1 MTDEDRP
8 RGSGS
13 RITVGDTKQNGC
25 QKNAH
30 VCERKSPETR
40 RGTVISS
47 YASNSYFWVFVQLL
61 TIVGSNFP
69 LEIVSKSVE
78 CE

>member
-1 MTDEDRP
+1 MTDKDRP
-8 RGSGS
+8 RGSGG
-13 RITVGDTKQNGC
+13 RITVGYTKQNGC

-30 VCERKSPETR
+30 VCERKSPEIR
-40 RGTVISS
+40 RGTILLSC
-47 YASNSYFWVFVQLL
+47 ASILVFVQLL

-69 LEIVSKSVE
+69 LEIISKSVE

>member
-40 RGTVISS
+40 RGTVVPS
-47 YASNSYFWVFVQLL
+47 YASILILGLFVQLL
-61 TIVGSNFP
+61 AIVGNNFP

>member
-1 MTDEDRP
+1 MTDEDRLE
-8 RGSGS
+8 GSNG
-13 RITVGDTKQNGC
+13 RITVLGDTKQNGC

-30 VCERKSPETR
+30 VCERKSPET
-40 RGTVISS
+40 GGGIVIAD
-47 YASNSYFWVFVQLL
+47 YGNIYYMVFVQLL

-78 CE
+78 CK